1 MDGLLALITL
11 LGFTLAGQVLAH
23 VSGLPVPGAV
33 MGMVLLLTAL
43 IIRGR
48 VSAELARVSALTQR
62 HLSLLFVP
70 AGVGLMTHA
79 AVLRTEGIALL
90 VTLVVSTLSTLVLTA
105 LVLKRF
111 MRSGSA

>member
-1 MDGLLALITL
+1 
-11 LGFTLAGQVLAH
+11 
-23 VSGLPVPGAV
+23 
-33 MGMVLLLTAL
+33 
-43 IIRGR
+43 
-48 VSAELARVSALTQR
+48 
-62 HLSLLFVP
+62 
-70 AGVGLMTHA
+70 MTHA